1 MDWSQ
6 ELYDSFIW
14 LLKSLS
20 LTTLLF
26 PLTVYILAK
35 TTQWGL
41 QFWLLAEDYF
51 HPKHNLLPLFYFMI
65 IVFFNLLS
73 VRIDILV
80 SNWYNALY
88 KSLQDMNETVFWQQ
102 MVVFAVIASSSITN
116 ALLTY
121 YLSKRFLIH
130 WRMWLNNRMLNKWTE
145 NQAYYKTQ

>member
-35 TTQWGL
+35 TTQWGR

-51 HPKHNLLPLFYFMI
+51 PPQTQSLTTVLFYDYC
-65 IVFFNLLS
+65 VF
-73 VRIDILV
+73 
-80 SNWYNALY
+80 
-88 KSLQDMNETVFWQQ
+88 Q
-102 MVVFAVIASSSITN
+102 FA
-116 ALLTY
+116 
-121 YLSKRFLIH
+121 
-130 WRMWLNNRMLNKWTE
+130 
-145 NQAYYKTQ
+145 